1 MLNKYKIALTIII
14 ILVACTITIG
24 IGYLYFEKIEPTTD
38 HATVFVDGDLSF
50 NFINGQIIDT
60 SLTNEYSFSIT
71 NTSSVSYYYNL
82 ALENIQTTD
91 GINFEL
97 QSDREGFQTISKKLT
112 NGSYTYSGTIKI
124 NGNETHSYTFLLYNP
139 ENTPINGKLSVE
151 LEKDMNTL
159 ANVVLKNNIINE
171 KTKTP
176 LGEIAKEEEGLI
188 ENSDDIGTSYYFRGN
203 VTNNYVSF
211 ANLMWRIVKINGDGS
226 VKLVLDDLINN
237 NTQFYKDQFDLT
249 FPTSS
254 IYESLNAWYNT
265 NLKEFDNLIANHRF
279 CTDAT
284 NGENGFSSLTRI
296 YINKDPIFQCLG
308 TTNSA
313 KIGLL
318 TADEISFA
326 GANNKAQNDLYY
338 LYNENIKSGWW
349 TMSPAKNNDGTI
361 SYIEI
366 QKNGQMNSGTN
377 GFLFRGVRP
386 VINLIKKATVT
397 GNGSKENPYVVNML

>member
-38 HATVFVDGDLSF
+38 HTTVFVDGDLSF